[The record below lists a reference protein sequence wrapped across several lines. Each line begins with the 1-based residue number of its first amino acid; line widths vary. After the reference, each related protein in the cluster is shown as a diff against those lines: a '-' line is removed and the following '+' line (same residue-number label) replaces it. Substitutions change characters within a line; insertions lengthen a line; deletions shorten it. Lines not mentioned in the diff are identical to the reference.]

1 MTIHISCIVPLAPME
16 AKWGQLCSSLL
27 FLPRGSEVIFVRP
40 TRLKA
45 SEEGRL
51 FLLKKYHRVSWL
63 SCKKGRAAQM
73 NMGAKHAKGKFL
85 WFLHADSI
93 FSPRAVK
100 SLIQNLDRHSD
111 QIHFF
116 NLSFGQDTSGLTKL
130 NEVGA
135 NLRSQH
141 LGIPF
146 GDQGL
151 CFSKKIF
158 EGLGGFNQACSY
170 GEDHLFIWE
179 AKRQGVEVHSTGED
193 IITSDRKYHK
203 EGWLKTSFNHIYL
216 TCKQAF
222 PNAIQLGT
230 KKINQAIRL
239 ERAKTNLSSQ

>member
-1 MTIHISCIVPLAPME
+1 MMAIQISCVVPLSPTE
-16 AKWGQLCSSLL
+16 TKWAQLCSSLL

-45 SEEGRL
+45 NEEGRL
-51 FLLKKYHRVSWL
+51 FLLKKYHKVSWV

-73 NMGAKHAKGKFL
+73 NMGAKLAKGKFL
-85 WFLHADSI
+85 WFLHADSV

-100 SLIQNLDRHSD
+100 SLIQNLDRFPER
-111 QIHFF
+111 IHFF
-116 NLSFGQDTSGLTKL
+116 NLSFGHKTSGLTKL
-130 NEVGA
+130 NELGA
-135 NLRSQH
+135 NLRSKH

-158 EGLGGFNQACSY
+158 EKVGGFNQACKY

-179 AKRQGVEVHSTGED
+179 AKRHGISVFSTGED
-193 IITSDRKYHK
+193 ITTSDRKYHQ
-203 EGWLKTSFNHIYL
+203 EGWLKTSLNHVYL
-216 TCKQAF
+216 TCKQAL

-230 KKINQAIRL
+230 KKLITQ
-239 ERAKTNLSSQ
+239 